1 MRYNTYVTMGR
12 WDKMKFQATDY
23 TPEDIC
29 RILREWVNMT
39 QDEFGKT
46 INRSGR
52 SVRML
57 ESGESHLTVE
67 TLLNIA
73 RTHGIKITVEK
84 EVKGQK

>member
-1 MRYNTYVTMGR
+1 MRYNTRVIVGR

-29 RILREWVNMT
+29 RMLREWVNMT
-39 QDEFGKT
+39 QEEFGRT

-73 RTHGIKITVEK
+73 KTHGIKITVEK
-84 EVKGQK
+84 EVREKK

>member
-1 MRYNTYVTMGR
+1 MRYNTRVIVGR

-23 TPEDIC
+23 SPEDIC
-29 RILREWVNMT
+29 RMLREWVNMT
-39 QDEFGKT
+39 QEEFGKT
-46 INRSGR
+46 INRRGR

-73 RTHGIKITVEK
+73 KTHGIKITVEK
-84 EVKGQK
+84 EVKESK